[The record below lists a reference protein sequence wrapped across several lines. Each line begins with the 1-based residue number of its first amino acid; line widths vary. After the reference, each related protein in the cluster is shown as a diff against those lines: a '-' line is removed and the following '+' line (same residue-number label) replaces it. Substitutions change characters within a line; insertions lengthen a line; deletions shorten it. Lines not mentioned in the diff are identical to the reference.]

1 MNFQVAKVK
10 KPLLAVKRITE
21 KGNRVQ
27 FGPGPKDNFIE
38 SLTKGAK
45 IDLTPNG
52 RGSYLMEVEF
62 VGGGKTQITVDSGAE
77 ESVCPEDCCE
87 RVFECR
93 IPFNLVRRVWIS
105 FVVCV
110 RI

>member
-77 ESVCPEDCCE
+77 ESVCPEDWGSQFKTG
-87 RVFECR
+87 RF
-93 IPFNLVRRVWIS
+93 
-105 FVVCV
+105 
-110 RI
+110 